1 MSSSVQQVAK
11 DSMSNKVTTIAVHND
26 VEDSLKDSAA
36 SSPKRLRAALM
47 ANASTL
53 VIYAAGLMFAPIV
66 YHALSDKEFSA
77 VLTFGALLNCLGLAF
92 LALQQQA
99 WHGEVVS
106 VGLSAN
112 AFDMY
117 LAALVAKLSSTLWL
131 SGYLP
136 IDRTGDFLYQSADLC
151 SLALVYRLRQ
161 RAPQLEGAPDAR
173 TVIICA
179 IVISLWVH
187 PSLNNYLFFD
197 IAWMTG
203 LLLEAA
209 ALMPQL
215 ILDARPKASSH
226 GVLALICSKALAA
239 LFWFHGFEDVA
250 PDAGVNYPGWGIL
263 AAYAIQLVLLID
275 LFMYSLSRTEGN
287 LPSEPTSTHLLV

>member
-1 MSSSVQQVAK
+1 M
-11 DSMSNKVTTIAVHND
+11 
-26 VEDSLKDSAA
+26 EDSLKDSAA

-53 VIYAAGLMFAPIV
+53 VVYAAGLMFAPIV

-92 LALQQQA
+92 LALQQQK
-99 WHGEVVS
+99 WHGS
-106 VGLSAN
+106 AIPVGLSSSAL
-112 AFDMY
+112 DIY
-117 LAALVAKLSSTLWL
+117 LAALIAKLSSTLWL

-161 RAPQLEGAPDAR
+161 HAPKLEGAPDIR
-173 TVIICA
+173 TVIIFA
-179 IVISLWVH
+179 IILAVWVH
-187 PSLNNYLFFD
+187 PVMNNYQFFD

-203 LLLEAA
+203 LVLEAA

-215 ILDARPKASSH
+215 VLDARPKASSH
-226 GVLALICSKALAA
+226 GVLALICSKALAG

-250 PDAGVNYPGWGIL
+250 PEKGINFPGWGIL
-263 AAYAIQLVLLID
+263 GAYTIQLLLLID
-275 LFMYSLSRTEGN
+275 LFTYGLSRTEAN
-287 LPSEPTSTHLLV
+287 EASESTTAHLVV

>member
-1 MSSSVQQVAK
+1 MSSSLQKVSK
-11 DSMSNKVTTIAVHND
+11 NKSIPENAA
-26 VEDSLKDSAA
+26 EDSLKDSSA

-77 VLTFGALLNCLGLAF
+77 VLTFGALLNCAGLAF

-99 WHGEVVS
+99 WHGSVIQ
-106 VGLSAN
+106 VGLSAQ
-112 AFDMY
+112 ALDLY
-117 LAALVAKLSSTLWL
+117 LAALIAKLSSTLWL

-151 SLALVYRLRQ
+151 SLALVCRLRQ
-161 RAPQLEGAPDAR
+161 HAPSIEGAPDVR

-179 IVISLWVH
+179 IVLAVWVH

-197 IAWMTG
+197 IAWTTG
-203 LLLEAA
+203 LFLEAA
-209 ALMPQL
+209 ALIPQL
-215 ILDARPKASSH
+215 ILDKRFKASSH
-226 GVLALICSKALAA
+226 GVLALICSKAFAG

-250 PDAGVNYPGWGIL
+250 PNVGVNYAGWGIL
-263 AAYAIQLVLLID
+263 AAYAVQLILLMD
-275 LFMYSLSRTEGN
+275 LFMYGLSRTEGN
-287 LPSEPTSTHLLV
+287 PASEPTSTHLLI